1 MVKKK
6 RKKICF
12 DIDGVI
18 CKTKNNNYKKS
29 KPIKRNIKLINL
41 LFDKNFEIIIYTA
54 RFMGRNKDQISKAKK
69 QGYNFTKNQLKKW
82 NLKYDRLIFG
92 KPSFDLFIDD
102 KSIFFKKS
110 WSNLLLKKISFKTN

>member
-29 KPIKRNIKLINL
+29 KPIKKNIKLINL